1 MATESS
7 SVPLRLHSGY
17 AHPVSRIWQSNDASL
32 APHNLMYPLFVIDN
46 PDEVQPINAM
56 PGVSRMGVNKMME
69 HVEELVPLGLSSVL
83 LFAVT
88 SLPKVSCANV
98 NNCPLINIFY
108 TAVILIVLE

>member
-46 PDEVQPINAM
+46 PNEVQPINAM

-88 SLPKVSCANV
+88 SLPKVSTYHLLCK
-98 NNCPLINIFY
+98 
-108 TAVILIVLE
+108 